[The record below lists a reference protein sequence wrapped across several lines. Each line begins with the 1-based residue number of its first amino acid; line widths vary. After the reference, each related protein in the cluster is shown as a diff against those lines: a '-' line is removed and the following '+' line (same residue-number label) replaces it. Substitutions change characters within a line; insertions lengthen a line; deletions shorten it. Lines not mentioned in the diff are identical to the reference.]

1 MKRSSGALGWVALA
15 LALACA
21 PREAGAQVPQ
31 TLVHQGRLLTPA
43 GAAVTG
49 MLMVTYRIYDAPTGG
64 MALWSE
70 THSLTFDDG
79 YFSVALGSMSMFP
92 STLFNG
98 RPRFLGVTVG
108 TDPEMT
114 PRELVASVPYALMAG
129 DVTGDI
135 HPASVSVGGRTVI
148 DAMGRWVGG
157 SMGGSEAFSGCPE
170 GLLMSGV
177 CVAHIDNST
186 GTDWN
191 SAASTCA
198 GFRSDLCTATQ
209 YLAVRDDQY
218 GGGRNLF
225 LGASGRRTPIWSA
238 HFSDNDA
245 DRLGFILRTADD
257 PTISNMY
264 GFACCVN
271 NTPPEFRARGFLVPA
286 MGMTDR
292 GILVTYLN
300 NREETHLQTAVSIC
314 TSLRSDLCST
324 AQYVTLNDAG
334 RFGATVRRLANNL
347 SDDDSERFDPI
358 LGTNT
363 SDNPSLSDNWAFA
376 CCASQRSS
384 DPSCPGGM
392 NLNNVCVVE
401 LHTTEDSSFI
411 EAARACAR
419 RGADICTNSQMQ
431 GIRNAGRF
439 AAVRAWTNNGADND
453 SNRVGGLLSSMPD
466 DPNPVTD
473 RFGYACC
480 Q

>member
-1 MKRSSGALGWVALA
+1 VPVLG
-15 LALACA
+15 
-21 PREAGAQVPQ
+21 
-31 TLVHQGRLLTPA
+31 T
-43 GAAVTG
+43 
-49 MLMVTYRIYDAPTGG
+49 LMVTYRIYDAPTGG

-92 STLFNG
+92 TTLFNG

-108 TDPEMT
+108 MDPEMT

-148 DAMGRWVGG
+148 DAMGRWVGP
-157 SMGGSEAFSGCPE
+157 SMGASEAFSGCAE

-177 CVAHIDNST
+177 CVSHIENSS

-198 GFRSDLCTATQ
+198 GFNANLCTATQ
-209 YLAVRDDQY
+209 YLALRDDQQ

-225 LGASGRRTPIWSA
+225 LAGGGTRTPVWSA
-238 HFSDNDA
+238 HFSDNDGGV
-245 DRLGFILRTADD
+245 LSFILRSEDNPSIGNT
-257 PTISNMY
+257 Y

-271 NTPPEFRARGFLVPA
+271 YTPPEFRARAFLVPA

-292 GILVTYLN
+292 GVLVTYLN
-300 NREETHLQTAVSIC
+300 NREGTHLQTAVSIC

-334 RFGATVRRLANNL
+334 RFGAAVRRLSNNI
-347 SDDDSERFDPI
+347 SDNDDRRFGLI
-358 LGTNT
+358 LGSNA
-363 SDNPSLSDNWAFA
+363 SDNPVIADNWAFA
-376 CCASQRSS
+376 CCASQRPA
-384 DPSCPGGM
+384 DASCPGGTVF
-392 NLNNVCVVE
+392 NNVCTVE
-401 LHTTEDSSFI
+401 VHTTEDSSFL

-439 AAVRAWTNNGADND
+439 AGIRAWTNNGGDND
-453 SNRVGGLLSSMPD
+453 ERRVGGLLSSMPD
-466 DPNPVTD
+466 DPNPSTD

-480 Q
+480 L